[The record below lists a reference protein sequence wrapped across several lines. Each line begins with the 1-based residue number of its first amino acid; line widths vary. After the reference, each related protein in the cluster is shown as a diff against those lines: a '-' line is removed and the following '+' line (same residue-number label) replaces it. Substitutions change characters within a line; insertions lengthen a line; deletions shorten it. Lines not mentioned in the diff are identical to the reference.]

1 MKSKKNN
8 VFLILFI
15 ISFIAAFPFVID
27 ELYGDVFAGS
37 DISQTGEEPTDDY
50 VPDES
55 TPGESIPDETA
66 TTENTSFTENTSA
79 GVPDESTSVME
90 RPYDNEHESSSL
102 PTDPVSQEFSTTDT
116 ESGSPSET
124 ESSSEEKK
132 PRQLITV
139 EPSYFDDALFIGDSR
154 TVGIFEYGTIKGAD
168 FFCNTGMSVYNV
180 RKAEVSIPSMG
191 KISLTELLDS
201 KSYGK
206 IYIMLGINELGYN
219 FKQTVR
225 KYGELVDDIRA
236 VQPDADIYIQANL
249 HVTKKR
255 SDSDKT
261 FNNAAINRFNTAI
274 AGFADNDTIF
284 YIDVN
289 ELFDDEN
296 GNLDKAYSSDNT
308 HPLAKYYAE
317 WSNWLCQMVFSYSD

>member
-15 ISFIAAFPFVID
+15 ISFIAAFPFVLK

-37 DISQTGEEPTDDY
+37 GISQAGREPTDDP
-50 VPDES
+50 VPGES
-55 TPGESIPDETA
+55 TPGETA
-66 TTENTSFTENTSA
+66 SAENESTSFTESTSA
-79 GVPDESTSVME
+79 DITDGSASVPE
-90 RPYDNEHESSSL
+90 RPYDNEHESPGL
-102 PTDPVSQEFSTTDT
+102 PTEPSSQETSTADT
-116 ESGSPSET
+116 GSENPSET
-124 ESSSEEKK
+124 ESSPEEKK

-154 TVGIFEYGTIKGAD
+154 TVGISEYGTIKGAD

-191 KISLTELLDS
+191 KISLTGLLDS

-206 IYIMLGINELGYN
+206 IYIMLGINELGYS

-225 KYGELVDDIRA
+225 KYGELIDDIRT
-236 VQPDADIYIQANL
+236 VQPNADIYIQANL
-249 HVTKKR
+249 HVTQKR

-308 HPLAKYYAE
+308 HPLAKYYAK
-317 WSNWLCQMVFSYSD
+317 WSDWLCQMVFSYSD